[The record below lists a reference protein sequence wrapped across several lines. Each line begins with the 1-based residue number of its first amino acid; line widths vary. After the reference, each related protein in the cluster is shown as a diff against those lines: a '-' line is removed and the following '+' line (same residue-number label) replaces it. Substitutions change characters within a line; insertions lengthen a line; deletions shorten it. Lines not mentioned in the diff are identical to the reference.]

1 MGGADMPGVGQALSQ
16 DQMKAV
22 NEQVKSMSS
31 DDLASMMEQMTDMT
45 PEQEARM
52 KEMGVDPGMMKQSM
66 KMMKDNP
73 MMMKA
78 AQAMMSKM
86 SPEQMLQASQNAQK
100 QMANMSEADKQKAL
114 DDLKKGL

>member
-1 MGGADMPGVGQALSQ
+1 
-16 DQMKAV
+16 
-22 NEQVKSMSS
+22 
-31 DDLASMMEQMTDMT
+31 
-45 PEQEARM
+45 
-52 KEMGVDPGMMKQSM
+52 
-66 KMMKDNP
+66 MMKDNP

-78 AQAMMSKM
+78 AQAMMSRM